1 MIERRV
7 GSKEFV
13 VQKEGGMDIEE
24 VEEEKNEK
32 IVKVEI
38 EKEKGV
44 KEEDEKKIEDEM
56 KIEGGERE
64 EGMKMLKII

>member
-1 MIERRV
+1 
-7 GSKEFV
+7 
-13 VQKEGGMDIEE
+13 MDIEE